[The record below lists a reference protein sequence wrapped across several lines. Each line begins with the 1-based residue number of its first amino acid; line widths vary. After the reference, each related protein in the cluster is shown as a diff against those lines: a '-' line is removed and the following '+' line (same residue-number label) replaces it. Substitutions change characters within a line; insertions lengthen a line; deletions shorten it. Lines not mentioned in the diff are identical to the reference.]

1 MSFICG
7 ECGYLIDKPER
18 PYWMLSEYLVP
29 ILRKDEIEDGAECLL
44 QQHLSGAYQ
53 NPREHYAEALAQKMG
68 LTVVRY
74 PLHLR
79 SRTRK
84 NIIFSAAYLGDVQ
97 FAIEYA
103 EAAQHKI
110 QKEEIDGLPQILA
123 HWDREIAKARVELA
137 RKGSGDK
144 GLIEERIRIY
154 KQYRELAPRNA
165 EEE

>member
-7 ECGYLIDKPER
+7 ECGYLIDKSER

-29 ILRKDEIEDGAECLL
+29 ILRKDEIKDGAERLL

-84 NIIFSAAYLGDVQ
+84 NIIFPAAYLGDVQ

-110 QKEEIDGLPQILA
+110 QNEEIDGLPQILA
-123 HWDREIAKARVELA
+123 H
-137 RKGSGDK
+137 
-144 GLIEERIRIY
+144 
-154 KQYRELAPRNA
+154 
-165 EEE
+165 